1 MEVIIMKKFTKK
13 LIGTVITGAITVAS
27 FTSAFA
33 AADVTRIS
41 TTDINGSYVNTIV
54 SQNNSSINVKG
65 GNVEITDITE
75 KTIGN
80 SVVETGVFTGNS
92 TINAVGRNVE
102 ITSADTFTVDG
113 SVANTLIN
121 DVKSRIRTISR

>member
-1 MEVIIMKKFTKK
+1 MKNFTKK
-13 LIGTVITGAITVAS
+13 FIGTVITGAITIAS

-54 SQNNSSINVKG
+54 SQNESSINVKS
-65 GNVEITDITE
+65 GNVKITDITG
-75 KTIGN
+75 KTIRN
-80 SVVETGVFTGNS
+80 SAVETGVFTGSS
-92 TINAVGRNVE
+92 TINAANRNVE
-102 ITSADTFTVDG
+102 IISADTFTVDG

-121 DVKSRIRTISR
+121 DVKSRIKTYSR